1 MAGHN
6 CRNLVASLL
15 YVECGAA
22 LMSLTTAKTWKN
34 PATPEG
40 IVALRAQPGFAGA
53 MRISATSL
61 TEMYQGGHLLNWLM
75 DDRARLLFG
84 YLTLYLHYTR
94 DPADPTSGLTPTR
107 MKMMAAEQGICSSGR
122 TTAMLSL
129 MRFGGYLAPDV
140 SADGRQRRLVPT
152 GKLLDMLQARWRVH
166 FGAMAPLMPD
176 GNAMLA
182 ALGEPDF
189 GPCLVIGISK
199 RFLAGF
205 RFLTHAPD
213 LGLFA
218 ERNAGMLILASLL
231 TSGAAD
237 DTMPPQRA
245 VPISISALARR
256 FKVSR
261 PHVLKLIS
269 DAAAVGLIERTGVDS
284 DRVLIKPRLA
294 EAAQNFFA
302 TMYLLFADCAREAL
316 CVGAPK
322 NAGPADS
329 ARWTKPS

>member
-1 MAGHN
+1 
-6 CRNLVASLL
+6 
-15 YVECGAA
+15 
-22 LMSLTTAKTWKN
+22 MSLITARTWKN
-34 PATPEG
+34 PATPEEIG
-40 IVALRAQPGFAGA
+40 ALRAEPGFAGA
-53 MRISATSL
+53 MRTSAASL

-107 MKMMAAEQGICSSGR
+107 MKIMSAEQGICSSGR

-166 FGAMAPLMPD
+166 FGAMAPLVPD
-176 GNAMLA
+176 GDAMMT
-182 ALGEPDF
+182 ALSEPDF
-189 GPCLVIGISK
+189 GPRLVVGISK

-231 TSGAAD
+231 TAGEPGDA
-237 DTMPPQRA
+237 MPPQRP

-256 FKVSR
+256 FSVSR
-261 PHVLKLIS
+261 PHVLKLIR
-269 DAAAVGLIERTGVDS
+269 DAAAAGLITRIGADG
-284 DRVLIKPRLA
+284 DHIMIQPRLA
-294 EAAQNFFA
+294 DAAQNFFA
-302 TMYLLFADCAREAL
+302 TMYLLFADCARDAL
-316 CVGAPK
+316 R
-322 NAGPADS
+322 AGPGRAGAERQGS
-329 ARWTKPS
+329 PRNHLNRSQIPRFRPLQSRAL

>member
-1 MAGHN
+1 
-6 CRNLVASLL
+6 
-15 YVECGAA
+15 
-22 LMSLTTAKTWKN
+22 MSLITAKTWRN
-34 PATPEG
+34 PANPEG
-40 IVALRAQPGFAGA
+40 IAALRAQPGFAGA

-94 DPADPTSGLTPTR
+94 DAADPASGVTPTR
-107 MKMMAAEQGICSSGR
+107 MKIMSAEQGICSSGR

-129 MRFGGYLAPDV
+129 MRFGGYLAPEA

-152 GKLLDMLQARWRVH
+152 DKLLDMLRARWRVH
-166 FGAMAPLMPD
+166 FGAMAPLLPD

-182 ALGEPDF
+182 ALRDPEF
-189 GPCLVIGISK
+189 GPRLVVGMSE

-205 RFLTHAPD
+205 RFLTHAPN

-231 TSGAAD
+231 TAGEPD

-256 FKVSR
+256 FNVSR
-261 PHVLKLIS
+261 PHVLKLIR
-269 DAAAVGLIERTGVDS
+269 DAAAEGLIERTGQDGDHVVI
-284 DRVLIKPRLA
+284 RPRLA

-302 TMYLLFADCAREAL
+302 TMYLLFADCAR
-316 CVGAPK
+316 GAMQ
-322 NAGPADS
+322 NARNADFN
-329 ARWTKPS
+329 A

>member
-1 MAGHN
+1 MNFLA
-6 CRNLVASLL
+6 ASTW
-15 YVECGAA
+15 EDPAA
-22 LMSLTTAKTWKN
+22 
-34 PATPEG
+34 PAT
-40 IVALRAQPGFAGA
+40 VAQLRRQPGFADA
-53 MRISATSL
+53 MRASAASL

-107 MKMMAAEQGICSSGR
+107 MKIMSAEQGICSSGR
-122 TTAMLSL
+122 ATAMLSL
-129 MRFGGYLAPDV
+129 MRFGGYLAPEV

-152 GKLLDMLQARWRVH
+152 GRLLDMLQARWRVH
-166 FGAMAPLMPD
+166 FGAMAPLLPD

-182 ALGEPDF
+182 ALSEPDF
-189 GPCLVIGISK
+189 GPRLVVGISK

-205 RFLTHAPD
+205 RFLTYAPD

-231 TSGAAD
+231 TSGGPD
-237 DTMPPQRA
+237 DAMPPQRA

-261 PHVLKLIS
+261 PHVLKLIR
-269 DAAAVGLIERTGVDS
+269 DAAAEGLIERTGQDGDHVVI
-284 DRVLIKPRLA
+284 RPRLA

-302 TMYLLFADCAREAL
+302 TMFLLFADCAREAL
-316 CVGAPK
+316 R
-322 NAGPADS
+322 AGPGRNGRD
-329 ARWTKPS
+329 RPETT

>member
-1 MAGHN
+1 MGSIAATTWEDPAAPAA
-6 CRNLVASLL
+6 VAQ
-15 YVECGAA
+15 
-22 LMSLTTAKTWKN
+22 
-34 PATPEG
+34 
-40 IVALRAQPGFAGA
+40 LRLQPGFADA
-53 MRISATSL
+53 MRASAASL
-61 TEMYQGGHLLNWLM
+61 TDMYQGGHLLNWLM

-94 DPADPTSGLTPTR
+94 DAADPTSGLTPTR
-107 MKMMAAEQGICSSGR
+107 MKIMSAEQGICSSGR

-129 MRFGGYLAPDV
+129 MRFGGYLAPEV

-166 FGAMAPLMPD
+166 FGAMAPLLLD
-176 GNAMLA
+176 GNALVA
-182 ALGEPDF
+182 ALDGPAF
-189 GPCLVIGISK
+189 GPRLVVGMSE

-231 TSGAAD
+231 TAGDPD

-245 VPISISALARR
+245 VPISISALARQ

-261 PHVLKLIS
+261 PHVLKLIQ
-269 DAAAVGLIERTGVDS
+269 DAAADGLIERTGQNGDHVVITS
-284 DRVLIKPRLA
+284 RLA
-294 EAAQNFFA
+294 EAAQSFFA

-316 CVGAPK
+316 
-322 NAGPADS
+322 S
-329 ARWTKPS
+329 ARTGHTAAQLGRPHAR